1 MSTLKVS
8 KSFIRK
14 LRQTND
20 SSQHNSGHKSF
31 NGLTNIVNI
40 DLMLIQLSFNSHFYL
55 PSPIIASYLINIHV
69 IMQTVKETIY
79 FNFISII
86 AIKVFYIFV
95 VVFPCDCT
103 ICGLLSPSEPHLYR
117 GVNIMV
123 SISNIQSAY
132 KHSFT
137 VVQETLIKL

>member
-1 MSTLKVS
+1 MIALNTTPAIKVLMDCQ
-8 KSFIRK
+8 I
-14 LRQTND
+14 L
-20 SSQHNSGHKSF
+20 
-31 NGLTNIVNI
+31 LIYI

-55 PSPIIASYLINIHV
+55 PSPIILYLINIHV

-79 FNFISII
+79 FNFFSII
-86 AIKVFYIFV
+86 SIKVFYIFV

-132 KHSFT
+132 KHSFI
-137 VVQETLIKL
+137 VVQKASIWLS

>member
-8 KSFIRK
+8 KPFIRK

-20 SSQHNSGHKSF
+20 SSQHNSCHKSF

-40 DLMLIQLSFNSHFYL
+40 DLMLRQLSFNSHFYL

-69 IMQTVKETIY
+69 MQTVKETIY
-79 FNFISII
+79 FNFFSII
-86 AIKVFYIFV
+86 SIKVFYTFV
-95 VVFPCDCT
+95 VVFPCGCT

-137 VVQETLIKL
+137 VVQEASI